1 VDRIRINFLF
11 LNVGH
16 FYDHLFVLIFAT
28 MAATVLTGDWN
39 LSYAQLIPYATPGF
53 IAFGVGAIPAG
64 WLADRWSRENMMT
77 VFFIGIGAS
86 SALASFADTPLQLS
100 FGLLAIGA
108 FASIYHPVALA
119 MVVQGR
125 NRTGIALAI
134 NGVFGNF
141 GIASAALLTGLIID
155 LAGWRMAFVVPGCL
169 SVATG
174 IGYAYFVRS
183 KHGLYPTLPESQTRR
198 PAPGGAEAAGL
209 RNQVIRIFSVIFI
222 TTAIG
227 GLIFQSAGFSMPKII
242 DERMADFANSATLIG
257 WYAFIIFAVASV
269 GQLIIG
275 YLIDRH
281 SVRNVFML
289 VAAGQVILLAL
300 MRDIDGVAAFLV
312 SIGFM
317 LMIFGQLPIND
328 VLVGRIARPEWR
340 SRIYAARY
348 LVSFLVAATAIPF
361 IAWMHANW
369 GFGNLFMLL
378 SAAAGV
384 ILICVFALPASG
396 ALIRISAPSAAKPY
410 EYPLN

>member
-16 FYDHLFVLIFAT
+16 FFDHFFVLIFAT

-53 IAFGVGAIPAG
+53 IAFGVCAIPAG
-64 WLADRWSRENMMT
+64 WLADRWSRENMMI
-77 VFFIGIGAS
+77 VFFVGIGAS
-86 SALASFADTPLQLS
+86 SVLAAFADTPLQLS
-100 FGLLAIGA
+100 LGLLAIGA

-125 NRTGIALAI
+125 RQTGIPLAI

-141 GIASAALLTGLIID
+141 GIASAALITGLMID
-155 LAGWRMAFVVPGCL
+155 LVGWRMAFVAPGCI
-169 SVATG
+169 SVAVG
-174 IGYAYFVRS
+174 IAYAFFIRS
-183 KHGLYPTLPESQTRR
+183 KEGLYPVPSEGEAPR
-198 PAPGGAEAAGL
+198 PTPGGAEAASQ
-209 RNQVIRIFSVIFI
+209 RKQVIRVFSVVFVS
-222 TTAIG
+222 TAIG

-242 DERMADFANSATLIG
+242 DERMSDFATSATLIG
-257 WYAFIIFAVASV
+257 WYAFIIFGVASV

-281 SVRNVFML
+281 SVRNIFIL
-289 VAAGQVILLAL
+289 VVTGQVVLFAV
-300 MRDIDGVAAFLV
+300 MREIDGIAALAVAT
-312 SIGFM
+312 GFM

-348 LVSFLVAATAIPF
+348 VVSFMVAATAIPF

-378 SAAAGV
+378 SGAAAV
-384 ILICVFALPASG
+384 ILLFVFTLPSSG
-396 ALIRISAPSAAKPY
+396 ALIRGVPATR
-410 EYPLN
+410 

>member
-1 VDRIRINFLF
+1 MDRIRINFLF

-16 FYDHLFVLIFAT
+16 FFDHFFVLIFAT

-53 IAFGVGAIPAG
+53 IAFGVCAIPAG
-64 WLADRWSRENMMT
+64 WLADRWSRENMMI
-77 VFFIGIGAS
+77 VFFVGIGAS
-86 SALASFADTPLQLS
+86 SVLAAFADTPLQLS
-100 FGLLAIGA
+100 LGLLAIGA

-125 NRTGIALAI
+125 RQTGIPLAI

-141 GIASAALLTGLIID
+141 GIASAALITGLMID
-155 LAGWRMAFVVPGCL
+155 LVGWRMAFVAPGCI
-169 SVATG
+169 SVAVG
-174 IGYAYFVRS
+174 IAYAFFIRS
-183 KHGLYPTLPESQTRR
+183 KEGLYPVPSEGEAPR
-198 PAPGGAEAAGL
+198 PTPGGAEAASQ
-209 RNQVIRIFSVIFI
+209 RKQVIRVFSVVFVS
-222 TTAIG
+222 TAIG

-242 DERMADFANSATLIG
+242 DERMSDFATSATLIG
-257 WYAFIIFAVASV
+257 WYAFIIFGVASV

-281 SVRNVFML
+281 SVRNIFIL
-289 VAAGQVILLAL
+289 VVTGQVVLFAV
-300 MRDIDGVAAFLV
+300 MREIDGIAALAVAT
-312 SIGFM
+312 GFM

-348 LVSFLVAATAIPF
+348 VVSFMVAATAIPF

-378 SAAAGV
+378 SGAAAV
-384 ILICVFALPASG
+384 ILLFVFTLPSSG
-396 ALIRISAPSAAKPY
+396 ALIRGVPATR
-410 EYPLN
+410 

>member
-1 VDRIRINFLF
+1 MDRIRINFLF

-16 FYDHLFVLIFAT
+16 FFDHFFVLIFAT
-28 MAATVLTGDWN
+28 MAATVLTGDWD

-53 IAFGVGAIPAG
+53 IAFGLCAIPAG

-77 VFFIGIGAS
+77 VFFVGIGAS
-86 SALASFADTPLQLS
+86 SMLASFADTPLQLS

-125 NRTGIALAI
+125 RQTGIPLAI

-141 GIASAALLTGLIID
+141 GIASAALITGLMID
-155 LAGWRMAFVVPGCL
+155 LVGWRMAFVAPGAL

-174 IGYAYFVRS
+174 IAYAFFIRS
-183 KHGLYPTLPESQTRR
+183 KEGLYPVPAESEAAR
-198 PAPGGAEAAGL
+198 PAPGGAEATSQ
-209 RNQVIRIFSVIFI
+209 RKQVIRIFSVIFVS
-222 TTAIG
+222 TAIG
-227 GLIFQSAGFSMPKII
+227 GLIFQSASFSMPKII
-242 DERMADFANSATLIG
+242 DERMGDFATSASLIG
-257 WYAFIIFAVASV
+257 WYAFIVFSVASV

-281 SVRNVFML
+281 SVRHIFIL
-289 VAAGQVILLAL
+289 VATGQVVLFAV
-300 MRDIDGVAAFLV
+300 MREIDGVAALLV
-312 SIGFM
+312 ATGFM

-328 VLVGRIARPEWR
+328 VLVGRISRPEWR

-348 LVSFLVAATAIPF
+348 VVSFMIAATAIPF

-378 SAAAGV
+378 SGAAAV
-384 ILICVFALPASG
+384 ILLCVLTLPSTG
-396 ALIRISAPSAAKPY
+396 TLIRGAPAPR
-410 EYPLN
+410 

>member
-1 VDRIRINFLF
+1 MDRIRINFLF

-16 FYDHLFVLIFAT
+16 FFDHFFVLIFAT

-53 IAFGVGAIPAG
+53 IAFGLCAIPAG

-77 VFFIGIGAS
+77 VFFIGIGTAS
-86 SALASFADTPLQLS
+86 MLASFADTPLQLS

-125 NRTGIALAI
+125 RRTGIPLAI

-141 GIASAALLTGLIID
+141 GIASAALITGLMID
-155 LAGWRMAFVVPGCL
+155 LVGWRMAFVVPGAI
-169 SVATG
+169 SIAIG
-174 IGYAYFVRS
+174 IAYAIFVRS
-183 KHGLYPTLPESQTRR
+183 KQGLYPTLPGGEAAR
-198 PAPGGAEAAGL
+198 PAPSGAEATSK
-209 RNQVIRIFSVIFI
+209 QVIRVFTVIFVS
-222 TTAIG
+222 TAIG

-242 DERMADFANSATLIG
+242 DERMGEFATSATLIG

-269 GQLIIG
+269 GQLVIG

-281 SVRNVFML
+281 SVRNIFIL
-289 VAAGQVILLAL
+289 VATGQVVLFAV
-300 MRDIDGVAAFLV
+300 MREIDGIAALLVAT
-312 SIGFM
+312 GFM

-328 VLVGRIARPEWR
+328 VLVGRISRPEWR

-348 LVSFLVAATAIPF
+348 VVSFMIAATAIPF

-378 SAAAGV
+378 SAAAAV
-384 ILICVFALPASG
+384 ILLCVLTLPSSG
-396 ALIRISAPSAAKPY
+396 ALIRGAPAPR
-410 EYPLN
+410 

>member
-1 VDRIRINFLF
+1 VANGLPVDRIRINFLF

-16 FYDHLFVLIFAT
+16 FFDHFFVLIFAT

-53 IAFGVGAIPAG
+53 IAFGVCAIPAG
-64 WLADRWSRENMMT
+64 WLADRWSRENMMI
-77 VFFIGIGAS
+77 VFFVGIGAS
-86 SALASFADTPLQLS
+86 SVLAAFADTPLQLS
-100 FGLLAIGA
+100 LGLLAIGA

-125 NRTGIALAI
+125 RQTGIPLAI

-141 GIASAALLTGLIID
+141 GIASAALITGLMID
-155 LAGWRMAFVVPGCL
+155 LVGWRMAFVAPGCI
-169 SVATG
+169 SVAVG
-174 IGYAYFVRS
+174 IAYAFFIRS
-183 KHGLYPTLPESQTRR
+183 KEGLYPVPSEGEAPR
-198 PAPGGAEAAGL
+198 PTPGGAEAASQ
-209 RNQVIRIFSVIFI
+209 RKQVIRVFSVVFVS
-222 TTAIG
+222 TAIG

-242 DERMADFANSATLIG
+242 DERMSDFATSATLIG
-257 WYAFIIFAVASV
+257 WYAFIIFGVASV

-281 SVRNVFML
+281 SVRNIFIL
-289 VAAGQVILLAL
+289 VVTGQVVLFAV
-300 MRDIDGVAAFLV
+300 MREIDGIAALAVAT
-312 SIGFM
+312 GFM

-348 LVSFLVAATAIPF
+348 VVSFMVAATAIPF

-378 SAAAGV
+378 SGAAAV
-384 ILICVFALPASG
+384 ILLFVFTLPSSG
-396 ALIRISAPSAAKPY
+396 ALIRGVPATR
-410 EYPLN
+410 

>member
-1 VDRIRINFLF
+1 MANGLPVDRIRINFLF

-16 FYDHLFVLIFAT
+16 FFDHFFVLIFAT

-53 IAFGVGAIPAG
+53 IAFGVCAIPAG
-64 WLADRWSRENMMT
+64 WLADRWSRENMMI
-77 VFFIGIGAS
+77 VFFVGIGAS
-86 SALASFADTPLQLS
+86 SVLAAFADTPLQLS
-100 FGLLAIGA
+100 LGLLAIGA

-125 NRTGIALAI
+125 RQTGIPLAI

-141 GIASAALLTGLIID
+141 GIASAALITGLMID
-155 LAGWRMAFVVPGCL
+155 LVGWRMAFVAPGCI
-169 SVATG
+169 SVAVG
-174 IGYAYFVRS
+174 IAYAFFIRS
-183 KHGLYPTLPESQTRR
+183 KEGLYPVPSEGEAPR
-198 PAPGGAEAAGL
+198 PTPGGAEAASQ
-209 RNQVIRIFSVIFI
+209 RKQVIRVFSVVFVS
-222 TTAIG
+222 TAIG

-242 DERMADFANSATLIG
+242 DERMSDFATSATLIG
-257 WYAFIIFAVASV
+257 WYAFIIFGVASV

-281 SVRNVFML
+281 SVRNIFIL
-289 VAAGQVILLAL
+289 VVTGQVVLFAV
-300 MRDIDGVAAFLV
+300 MREIDGIAALAVAT
-312 SIGFM
+312 GFM

-348 LVSFLVAATAIPF
+348 VVSFMVAATAIPF

-378 SAAAGV
+378 SGAAAV
-384 ILICVFALPASG
+384 ILLFVFTLPSSG
-396 ALIRISAPSAAKPY
+396 ALIRGVPATR
-410 EYPLN
+410 